1 MRMNQMIPPGSKQM
15 CVMSKIT
22 SMLRNTWS
30 SSSRVIDG
38 VLEQEHKITLINSCV
53 LSRPGNR
60 EIVRLFKDLYLYQP
74 LSRVQDL
81 DWLKRDFNET
91 SNQIRRLI
99 DWLNQMITQIE
110 HNDSRYNYIL
120 LPNYLGVFSQPV
132 RAIRAS
138 RPSSNPN
145 AQVLEQLFLPLTESE
160 DLSTPFYD

>member
-38 VLEQEHKITLINSCV
+38 VLEQEHKITLFSLTHV
-53 LSRPGNR
+53 FSQDR
-60 EIVRLFKDLYLYQP
+60 EIGKSWGCSKISIYINLSQEFKTLI
-74 LSRVQDL
+74 
-81 DWLKRDFNET
+81 DWKEISTRR
-91 SNQIRRLI
+91 QIRRLI

-132 RAIRAS
+132 RAS